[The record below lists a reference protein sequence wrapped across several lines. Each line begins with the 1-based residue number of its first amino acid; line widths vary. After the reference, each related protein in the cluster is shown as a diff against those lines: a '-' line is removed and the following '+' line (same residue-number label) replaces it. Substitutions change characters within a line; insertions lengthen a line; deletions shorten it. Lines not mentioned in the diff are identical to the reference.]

1 MSSAL
6 SSHFPKYE
14 EPASMKRPRSAALRV
29 DCAVRII
36 LDRIG
41 DKWSFLIILG
51 LADGAMRF
59 GKLRSR
65 IDDISQRML
74 TATLRNLLR
83 DGLIERQVFPTTPPS
98 VEYRL
103 SPLGKSFLEPMR
115 TLQQW
120 AAATHRQVQ
129 AARAAFDVT
138 ERCEGGPRFTG
149 WRTVETS
156 FGEQEVTARDGTPDL
171 LQSAAGV
178 KIAQVQRR
186 KAKAL
191 Q

>member
-1 MSSAL
+1 MCAAL
-6 SSHFPKYE
+6 ASHFPKYE
-14 EPASMKRPRSAALRV
+14 DS
-29 DCAVRII
+29 AVRII

-59 GKLRSR
+59 SQLRMR

-103 SPLGKSFLEPMR
+103 SPLGESFLEPMS

-120 AAATHRQVQ
+120 AAARHQEVQ
-129 AARAAFDVT
+129 AARAAYDAIDA
-138 ERCEGGPRFTG
+138 P
-149 WRTVETS
+149 
-156 FGEQEVTARDGTPDL
+156 
-171 LQSAAGV
+171 
-178 KIAQVQRR
+178 
-186 KAKAL
+186 
-191 Q
+191 

>member
-1 MSSAL
+1 MSAAL
-6 SSHFPKYE
+6 PSHFPKYHD
-14 EPASMKRPRSAALRV
+14 PGPMKRPRPAVLRG
-29 DCAVRII
+29 DGAVRII

-41 DKWSFLIILG
+41 DKWSVLIMLG

-59 GKLRSR
+59 GQLRSR

-103 SPLGKSFLEPMR
+103 SPLGTSFLDPLR

-120 AAATHRQVQ
+120 ASATHQEVQ
-129 AARAAFDVT
+129 AARRAYDAT
-138 ERCEGGPRFTG
+138 EKP
-149 WRTVETS
+149 
-156 FGEQEVTARDGTPDL
+156 
-171 LQSAAGV
+171 
-178 KIAQVQRR
+178 
-186 KAKAL
+186 
-191 Q
+191 

>member
-1 MSSAL
+1 MSAL
-6 SSHFPKYE
+6 PSEFAKCE
-14 EPASMKRPRSAALRV
+14 ES
-29 DCAVRII
+29 AVRII

-41 DKWSFLIILG
+41 DKWSFLIISG

-59 GKLRSR
+59 GRLRLR

-74 TATLRNLLR
+74 TVTLRNLVR

-120 AAATHRQVQ
+120 AAEANEEVQ
-129 AARAAFDVT
+129 AARAAYD
-138 ERCEGGPRFTG
+138 
-149 WRTVETS
+149 
-156 FGEQEVTARDGTPDL
+156 
-171 LQSAAGV
+171 
-178 KIAQVQRR
+178 
-186 KAKAL
+186 AL
-191 Q
+191 G

>member
-1 MSSAL
+1 MCAAL
-6 SSHFPKYE
+6 PAHFPTE
-14 EPASMKRPRSAALRV
+14 RRA
-29 DCAVRII
+29 DGAVRII

-59 GKLRSR
+59 GQLRAR

-115 TLQQW
+115 TLQDW
-120 AAATHRQVQ
+120 ASATRQEVQ
-129 AARAAFDVT
+129 AARVAYDATEIAAK
-138 ERCEGGPRFTG
+138 
-149 WRTVETS
+149 
-156 FGEQEVTARDGTPDL
+156 
-171 LQSAAGV
+171 SA
-178 KIAQVQRR
+178 
-186 KAKAL
+186 
-191 Q
+191 

>member
-1 MSSAL
+1 MCAAL
-6 SSHFPKYE
+6 PSQFQKSE
-14 EPASMKRPRSAALRV
+14 EP
-29 DCAVRII
+29 VRII

-51 LADGAMRF
+51 LAGGAMRF
-59 GKLRSR
+59 GQLRSR

-103 SPLGKSFLEPMR
+103 SPLGMSFLEPMR

-120 AAATHRQVQ
+120 AADAHPEVQ
-129 AARAAFDVT
+129 AARAAYDAIDT
-138 ERCEGGPRFTG
+138 R
-149 WRTVETS
+149 
-156 FGEQEVTARDGTPDL
+156 
-171 LQSAAGV
+171 
-178 KIAQVQRR
+178 
-186 KAKAL
+186 
-191 Q
+191 

>member
-1 MSSAL
+1 MSAAL
-6 SSHFPKYE
+6 PFHFPKYE
-14 EPASMKRPRSAALRV
+14 ERGSTKPRQTVEARADR
-29 DCAVRII
+29 AVRII

-51 LADGAMRF
+51 LADGALRF
-59 GKLRSR
+59 GQLRAR

-83 DGLIERQVFPTTPPS
+83 DGFIERHVFPTTPPS

-120 AAATHRQVQ
+120 AATTHQQVQ
-129 AARAAFDVT
+129 TARAAYDAT
-138 ERCEGGPRFTG
+138 EP
-149 WRTVETS
+149 VNH
-156 FGEQEVTARDGTPDL
+156 
-171 LQSAAGV
+171 
-178 KIAQVQRR
+178 
-186 KAKAL
+186 
-191 Q
+191 

>member
-1 MSSAL
+1 MSAL
-6 SSHFPKYE
+6 PSHLPKYE
-14 EPASMKRPRSAALRV
+14 DP
-29 DCAVRII
+29 AVRIM

-59 GKLRSR
+59 GRLRSR

-98 VEYRL
+98 VEYCL

-120 AAATHRQVQ
+120 ATASHDEVQ
-129 AARAAFDVT
+129 AARAAYDAT
-138 ERCEGGPRFTG
+138 EMP
-149 WRTVETS
+149 
-156 FGEQEVTARDGTPDL
+156 
-171 LQSAAGV
+171 
-178 KIAQVQRR
+178 
-186 KAKAL
+186 
-191 Q
+191 

>member
-1 MSSAL
+1 MAAAL
-6 SSHFPKYE
+6 PTHLPKYE
-14 EPASMKRPRSAALRV
+14 VLGSTKRPRVAALHA
-29 DCAVRII
+29 DDAVRII

-59 GKLRSR
+59 GQLRSR

-115 TLQQW
+115 TLQKW
-120 AAATHRQVQ
+120 AAAAHKQVQ
-129 AARAAFDVT
+129 AARETYDAT
-138 ERCEGGPRFTG
+138 E
-149 WRTVETS
+149 
-156 FGEQEVTARDGTPDL
+156 
-171 LQSAAGV
+171 SAAPP
-178 KIAQVQRR
+178 
-186 KAKAL
+186 
-191 Q
+191 